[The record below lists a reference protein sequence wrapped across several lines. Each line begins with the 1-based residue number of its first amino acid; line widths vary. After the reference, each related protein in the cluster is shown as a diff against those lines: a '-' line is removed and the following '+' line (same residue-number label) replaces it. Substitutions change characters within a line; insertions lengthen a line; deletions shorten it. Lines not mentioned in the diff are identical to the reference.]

1 VEIGQLARSMGMR
14 GENTYLTAEEICDM
28 IDEAYFFRSDLK
40 ELSKLKVFIKEKAKY
55 MDLGYSHNDILNKE
69 NQFLSLLAKV
79 DSKHK
84 VKREFYEKTSPMYK
98 ANKNKQLLL

>member
-1 VEIGQLARSMGMR
+1 VEIGELARSIGRR
-14 GENTYLTAEEICDM
+14 GENTSVTAQVIRDM
-28 IDEAYFFRSDLK
+28 IDEAYFRSDLQ